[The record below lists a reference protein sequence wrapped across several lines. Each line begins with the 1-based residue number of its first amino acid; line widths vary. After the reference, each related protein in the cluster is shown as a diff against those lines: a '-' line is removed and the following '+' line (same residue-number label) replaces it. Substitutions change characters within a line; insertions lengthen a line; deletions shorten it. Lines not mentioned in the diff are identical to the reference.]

1 MILDSRQPHEPE
13 SGSHLAGL
21 ASKIREGKKS
31 PAQAE
36 YDATPPKI
44 TITHRRT
51 GSASG
56 RITGLA
62 SAIRVLVGTATK
74 PVMSPPLNVE
84 LDGLLLATIKEGER
98 FEVVTTAGTHRLRI
112 LSTIG
117 HSTRDLELTNGQR
130 LRFWCLNSI
139 SGVVFQRED

>member
-1 MILDSRQPHEPE
+1 MSDDPRQAD
-13 SGSHLAGL
+13 SGSASSLAGL
-21 ASKIREGKKS
+21 ASKIRNGKQTA
-31 PAQAE
+31 AQAE
-36 YDATPPKI
+36 YDARPPKI
-44 TITHRRT
+44 SITHRRT

-74 PVMSPPLNVE
+74 PLISPPLNVE
-84 LDGLLLATIKEGER
+84 LDGLLLATIDEGER
-98 FEVVTTAGTHRLRI
+98 FEIVTTAGSHRLRI
-112 LSTIG
+112 LSTVG

-139 SGVVFQRED
+139 SGVVFQHED